1 MKNQFKFTKAFVKSV
16 ATEKLRER
24 FYDTV
29 VDGLVLTVTNTGSK
43 SYYVKFWR
51 SDVDGKGTPVE
62 RVIGQEKNIT
72 LDLARRKAVKL
83 KVEFADSD
91 PRKKY
96 RDRDV
101 SLEDLHQVW
110 LKDIEH
116 EVRVG
121 KASALYVFN
130 KRRCWEIHMP
140 KGLARGRADALKL
153 TDFIELFQEIKE
165 ESESVHIK
173 LAKHCKSLYKIA
185 RERLELDLGNP
196 LVRYKVGKDSIRERF
211 LTVEEMP
218 IFMEAVSVEK
228 QIYQD
233 AIMSLL
239 LTGQRKKAVLS
250 MAWADLDLVG
260 SKNWRIPKSMMKGRA
275 GGHTVPLA
283 GVLVEILLKRKM
295 QKADG
300 ELYVFPS
307 PAKEGNHITG
317 NGGAGSWWT
326 RVRNRSGLTD
336 ITLHDLRRTLGS
348 WLAID
353 GVDIYKISKVLAH
366 KDVRVTQEVY
376 AHLKA
381 VDARVDIDR
390 VVGQMMSEKKDAAES
405 SDSLETL
412 AANLSGEDKMKM
424 ISLLSRSMI

>member
-1 MKNQFKFTKAFVKSV
+1 
-16 ATEKLRER
+16 
-24 FYDTV
+24 
-29 VDGLVLTVTNTGSK
+29 
-43 SYYVKFWR
+43 
-51 SDVDGKGTPVE
+51 
-62 RVIGQEKNIT
+62 
-72 LDLARRKAVKL
+72 
-83 KVEFADSD
+83 
-91 PRKKY
+91 
-96 RDRDV
+96 
-101 SLEDLHQVW
+101 
-110 LKDIEH
+110 
-116 EVRVG
+116 
-121 KASALYVFN
+121 
-130 KRRCWEIHMP
+130 
-140 KGLARGRADALKL
+140 
-153 TDFIELFQEIKE
+153 
-165 ESESVHIK
+165 
-173 LAKHCKSLYKIA
+173 
-185 RERLELDLGNP
+185 
-196 LVRYKVGKDSIRERF
+196 
-211 LTVEEMP
+211 
-218 IFMEAVSVEK
+218 
-228 QIYQD
+228 
-233 AIMSLL
+233 
-239 LTGQRKKAVLS
+239 
-250 MAWADLDLVG
+250 
-260 SKNWRIPKSMMKGRA
+260 
-275 GGHTVPLA
+275 
-283 GVLVEILLKRKM
+283 M

-424 ISLLSRSMI
+424 ISLLSRSML